1 MSPVTT
7 EPDPPPISI
16 PPPRPVRIA
25 AVLVLIEALGVVVL
39 ALLNLFSGLSEG
51 LSVGR
56 TLAQAGYYLVLAAA
70 LALCAG
76 GLLRGRRWARTPS
89 LVAQVVVLAIGG
101 WLIAPSGQ
109 LLWGPLLVLA
119 GGTGAVLLLSRPAN
133 AWISRFPLP
142 FAEPD
147 R

>member
-1 MSPVTT
+1 VNVQ
-7 EPDPPPISI
+7 PDPPPVSI
-16 PPPRPVRIA
+16 PPPRPVVLA
-25 AVLVLIEALGVVVL
+25 AYLVLLEAAGLVVL
-39 ALLNLFSGLSEG
+39 SGVNLVSGLSEG
-51 LSVGR
+51 LSTAR
-56 TLAQAGYYLVLAAA
+56 TLAQVAYYLVLAAA
-70 LALCAG
+70 LAFCAG

-89 LVAQVVVLAIGG
+89 LVAQVVVFAIGV

-109 LLWGPLLVLA
+109 YLWGPVLVLA
-119 GGTGAVLLLSRPAN
+119 GAAGAGMLLSRPAN

>member
-1 MSPVTT
+1 MTLVTT

-16 PPPRPVRIA
+16 PPPRPVVVA
-25 AVLVLIEALGVVVL
+25 AYLVMVEAAGLVVL
-39 ALLNLFSGLSEG
+39 SGVNLVSGLSEN

-56 TLAQAGYYLVLAAA
+56 TLAQVAYYLVLAAA
-70 LALCAG
+70 LAFCAG
-76 GLLRGRRWARTPS
+76 GLLRGRRWARTPG
-89 LVAQVVVLAIGG
+89 LMAQLVVLAIGV

-109 LLWGPLLVLA
+109 YLWGPLLVLV
-119 GGTGAVLLLSRPAN
+119 GTSGAALLLSRPAN